1 MRHIFIFLREPF
13 AHAGLVKKG
22 INVVSRIMTAKIKCS
37 AIQFMPFGKSR
48 ILLSMVFSLLVTCG
62 VCCTSLKRLAYEGFW
77 RDSWQHPE
85 QVIHALEIQRGQ
97 HIADLGAGS
106 GYFTFRF
113 ADAVGPAGKVYA
125 VDIDPG
131 MNKYV
136 KKQAGKSDYQ
146 HIEVIRAQYYDPL
159 IPGDG
164 VDLIFT
170 CNTYHH
176 LKDRV
181 TYFAQAQKY
190 LRPGGRVA
198 IIDFNGK
205 GWFFKIFRHFTT
217 SEVIKKEMELAGY
230 HLQHEFNFLPR
241 QHFLV
246 FSQDKK

>member
-1 MRHIFIFLREPF
+1 
-13 AHAGLVKKG
+13 
-22 INVVSRIMTAKIKCS
+22 MTAKIKCL
-37 AIQFMPFGKSR
+37 AIQSVSYGKYR
-48 ILLSMVFSLLVTCG
+48 VLLFIGFFLLITCG
-62 VCCTSLKRLAYEGFW
+62 ICCTSLKRLAYEGFW

-85 QVIHALEIQRGQ
+85 QVVHALEIQAGQ
-97 HIADLGAGS
+97 YIADLGSGS

-125 VDIDPG
+125 VDVDPG

-136 KKQAGKSDYQ
+136 EKQTGKSGHQ
-146 HIEVIRAQYYDPL
+146 HIEVVQAQYHDPL

-181 TYFAQAQKY
+181 TYFTQAQKY

-205 GWFFKIFRHFTT
+205 GWFFKIFRHFTA
-217 SEVIKKEMELAGY
+217 SEVIKKEMALAGY
-230 HLQHEFNFLPR
+230 HLQREFSFLTQ

-246 FSQDKK
+246 FSQGKE